1 MDYLRKVD
9 FDAYERAGYE
19 WQYLYHGESCTVIG
33 SNVPAHAQAP
43 PNHVHPVDQ
52 LYYVVLGEM
61 QLQLGTERFVAGPD
75 TLVYIPAGTP
85 HHNWND
91 GDVDEFHFEVL
102 APAPMPNQT
111 IMTPTES
118 TDAGGRPY
126 RVRALADAEV
136 EEPLPGFTMQR
147 LLRRADSS
155 EHVSLYIG
163 SVEPGAG
170 GPGTHIHGFDQF
182 YFVLDGT
189 MTAEIG
195 LERHVA
201 DPFTLVVLPAG
212 VPHRQFNEA
221 DATER
226 HITLIVPEPSAGT
239 TAWDVG
245 VTLAATGEV
254 HA

>member
-9 FDAYERAGYE
+9 FGAYRRDGYE
-19 WQYLYHGESCTVIG
+19 WQYLYTGESCTVIG
-33 SNVPAHAQAP
+33 SNVPAHAAAP

-61 QLQLGTERFVAGPD
+61 QLQLGTERFTAGPH

-85 HHNWND
+85 HHNWNV
-91 GDVDEFHFEVL
+91 GDVDVFHFEVL

-111 IMTPTES
+111 VMTPTDS

-126 RVRALADAEV
+126 AVRPLAGAEV
-136 EEPLPGFTMQR
+136 EEPLPGFAMQR

-155 EHVSLYIG
+155 EHVSLYVG

-170 GPGTHIHGFDQF
+170 GPGTHVHAFDQF

-189 MTAEIG
+189 MTVEVG

-221 DATER
+221 AGIER
-226 HITLIVPEPSAGT
+226 HITLIAPEPLPGDG
-239 TAWDVG
+239 AWDVG

>member
-19 WQYLYHGESCTVIG
+19 WQYLYHGESCTVIA
-33 SNVPAHAQAP
+33 SNVAAHAAAP

-111 IMTPTES
+111 VMTPTDS

-126 RVRALADAEV
+126 AVRRLADAEV
-136 EEPLPGFTMQR
+136 EDRCRASPCSGCCA
-147 LLRRADSS
+147 RRTAPSTCRSTSGAWRPARAGPERTSMPSTSS
-155 EHVSLYIG
+155 TSC
-163 SVEPGAG
+163 S
-170 GPGTHIHGFDQF
+170 
-182 YFVLDGT
+182 
-189 MTAEIG
+189 
-195 LERHVA
+195 
-201 DPFTLVVLPAG
+201 
-212 VPHRQFNEA
+212 
-221 DATER
+221 
-226 HITLIVPEPSAGT
+226 
-239 TAWDVG
+239 
-245 VTLAATGEV
+245 TGR
-254 HA
+254 

>member
-9 FDAYERAGYE
+9 FGAYRRDGYE
-19 WQYLYHGESCTVIG
+19 WQYLYTGESCTVIG
-33 SNVPAHAQAP
+33 SNVPAHAAAP

-61 QLQLGTERFVAGPD
+61 QLQLGTERFTAGPH

-85 HHNWND
+85 HHNWNE

-111 IMTPTES
+111 VMTPTDS

-126 RVRALADAEV
+126 AVHRLADAAV
-136 EEPLPGFTMQR
+136 EEPLPGFAMQR

-155 EHVSLYIG
+155 EHVSLYVG

-170 GPGTHIHGFDQF
+170 GPGTHVHAFDQF

-189 MTAEIG
+189 MTVEVG

-221 DATER
+221 AGIER
-226 HITLIVPEPSAGT
+226 HITLIAPEPLPGDG
-239 TAWDVG
+239 AWDVG